1 MGPHI
6 HHIPHIALCKCKTDV
21 LVTVS
26 IQGRSSMVDKQK
38 EGARIIVIG
47 IDILNLLVGVY
58 RR

>member
-26 IQGRSSMVDKQK
+26 IQGRSLMMDKQK
-38 EGARIIVIG
+38 GRE
-47 IDILNLLVGVY
+47 
-58 RR
+58 